1 MEKIFRTE
9 PIEVD
14 NETINLEFKSISE
27 IFQDGDAPYLAVGAT
42 KGGKTTMC
50 IDIIH
55 KYAQKA
61 AKIYY
66 VTATK
71 SQIGDG
77 DIDTIPKVFKK
88 APTFDNLYAIWREIK
103 EGAEHMNITVDDML
117 ALLSAIYPN
126 AENKKLI
133 TEYNNQMR
141 KIDAELHTKYKN
153 LPPMTSNKT
162 VTDEKNLIA
171 VEVLTRLILSGINI
185 YGMSKLNKKQELII
199 KTLLSTEQKTILLID
214 DVTAELLSLAQS
226 NEQRMFATDGPEKP
240 MKIGNAMKL
249 LLTDIFTKARRFNVI
264 LVLFVHSWG
273 IINLKDQLTNFI
285 IIEPQAAEGV
295 KRLQTVGTKKTKEL
309 IRVASNK
316 IFGHYPYH
324 VVVVKKDSVFVTKAD
339 LNTGNQVALDT
350 LNQNLVNAYDN
361 LVKGLDY
368 IPSNEENNVNDN
380 ILENIDA
387 LIN

>member
-1 MEKIFRTE
+1 MEKIFRSE

-14 NETINLEFKSISE
+14 NETINLEFKPISE

-66 VTATK
+66 ITST
-71 SQIGDG
+71 QTMIGDG
-77 DIDTIPKVFKK
+77 AIDTIPNVFKK
-88 APTFDNLYAIWREIK
+88 KPTFDNLYAIWKEIK
-103 EGAEHMNITVDDML
+103 EGAEHMNITADDML

-126 AENKKLI
+126 SENKKLVN
-133 TEYNNQMR
+133 EYNNQMR
-141 KIDAELHTKYKN
+141 KIDAELHSKYKN
-153 LPPMTSNKT
+153 LAPMTANKM
-162 VTDEKNLIA
+162 VSDEKDLIA

-214 DVTAELLSLAQS
+214 DVTAELTNLAS
-226 NEQRMFATDGPEKP
+226 SPEQRMFATDGTEKP
-240 MKIGNAMKL
+240 MKVGNAMKL
-249 LLTDIFTKARRFNVI
+249 LLTDIFTKARRYNVI
-264 LVLFVHSWG
+264 LVLFVHTWG
-273 IINLKDQLTNFI
+273 TINLKDQITNFI
-285 IIEPQAAEGV
+285 IIEPQAAEGLR
-295 KRLQTVGTKKTKEL
+295 RLQTVGTKKTKEV

-324 VVVVKKDSVFVTKAD
+324 VLVVKKDLVFTTKAD
-339 LNTGNQVALDT
+339 LNIGNPLVLDT
-350 LNQNLVNAYDN
+350 LNQNLVNAYNN
-361 LVKGLDY
+361 LTKGLDY
-368 IPSNEENNVNDN
+368 IPSKEEDNINEN